1 MLTFVAVRGA
11 LLHSFDSL
19 HKVLALAS
27 TLFVHRRIASNSPCA
42 IKQPNVSSAD
52 IKRGPRYPSLSLLA
66 LLAKMNH
73 NAKIKMFEKN
83 RLDKQNNGVLG
94 ERLAIIL
101 SRGYSAKSY
110 RFPRKAIKRNELP
123 IELRKNTAQ

>member
-1 MLTFVAVRGA
+1 M
-11 LLHSFDSL
+11 
-19 HKVLALAS
+19 
-27 TLFVHRRIASNSPCA
+27 
-42 IKQPNVSSAD
+42 
-52 IKRGPRYPSLSLLA
+52 LA

-94 ERLAIIL
+94 ERLAMIL

-110 RFPRKAIKRNELP
+110 RFPRKAIKRNALS
-123 IELRKNTAQ
+123 IKYKKYGAVA